1 MQNAKCA
8 SGSCVKREEVGDDIG
23 EKRRMEDEKHEK
35 VGRRRTEVV
44 YVGLCH
50 SYPYFFL
57 IIHPLPYPN
66 ALFRRILAM
75 PAQSSVYTSTSS
87 GF

>member
-50 SYPYFFL
+50 RYVRHFLLSFFG
-57 IIHPLPYPN
+57 
-66 ALFRRILAM
+66 RCCE
-75 PAQSSVYTSTSS
+75 V
-87 GF
+87 